1 MDQKDIE
8 HHIFPDMVTN
18 VLHDTTSTFSDKS
31 IVERTNLDAN
41 LFYEMLTAA
50 KQPIFSSCR

>member
-8 HHIFPDMVTN
+8 HHRVPDMVTN

-31 IVERTNLDAN
+31 IAERTNLDAN

-50 KQPIFSSCR
+50 KQLIFSSCR